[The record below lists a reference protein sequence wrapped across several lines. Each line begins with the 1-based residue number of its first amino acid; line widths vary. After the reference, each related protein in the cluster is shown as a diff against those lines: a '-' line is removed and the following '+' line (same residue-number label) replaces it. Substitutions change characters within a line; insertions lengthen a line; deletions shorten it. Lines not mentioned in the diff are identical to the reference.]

1 MSVVPG
7 LDTRLRCT
15 RVYDGSPMKPH
26 ALIIRTAGTN
36 CDGEL
41 VHAFEMAGARTS
53 LIHINRLIDHPQ
65 VLDQSDLIGFPGGFS
80 YGDDISAGRIFA
92 NTLRHRLFHPLQN
105 AVRRGVPMIGIC
117 NGFQVLVKLGLL
129 PDPFQPAWIQSFTLA
144 DNLNGRFVDR
154 WVQLHVNPSSR
165 CIWTKDLD
173 RIELPIA
180 HGEGRLVAQS
190 DHLVQQLRDNGQVAL
205 RYAADD
211 NPNGSVD
218 DIAGICDPTGLILG
232 LMPHPERY
240 MDATNHP
247 QWTRRDKQPPPT
259 GLVMLTNALNHIAG
273 RSSTVTIP

>member
-7 LDTRLRCT
+7 LDARLRCT

-129 PDPFQPAWIQSFTLA
+129 PDPFQPTWIQSFTLA
-144 DNLNGRFVDR
+144 DNLKGRFVDR

-165 CIWTKDLD
+165 CIWTKDLYYVSTGCGSMD
-173 RIELPIA
+173 P
-180 HGEGRLVAQS
+180 
-190 DHLVQQLRDNGQVAL
+190 HLVDVSPDKWHNNGTMLSQISKL
-205 RYAADD
+205 
-211 NPNGSVD
+211 
-218 DIAGICDPTGLILG
+218 
-232 LMPHPERY
+232 
-240 MDATNHP
+240 
-247 QWTRRDKQPPPT
+247 WT
-259 GLVMLTNALNHIAG
+259 
-273 RSSTVTIP
+273 SSSRLFSLWKRM